1 MGWIDM
7 TTFDEILPKTTE
19 VLERHGDQLGTI
31 GKIIINRDLN
41 GRVRLIVHKSAQKEH
56 GKFLRALAQELF
68 EKLQPH
74 VHSVDD
80 LLLYEEDMDIV
91 CAGAAGFALDRFQD
105 VQVIDRLAVESHW
118 DTIAPIAQDAPRIA
132 FYSIKGGVG
141 RSTALAVSAWSLAQ
155 SGKRVLVL
163 DLDLESPGLSSAL
176 LPEERRPAYGTTDW
190 LIEDLID
197 NGDAVIDDLVATS
210 ALSHDG
216 EIYVVPAHG
225 VNPGEYISKL
235 GRVWMP
241 KILLDRTH
249 ENWSQ
254 RLYRLIDALEK
265 QWRPDVILLDS
276 RAGIDEVASSCVTDL
291 GAQLVLLFAIDG
303 EQTWSGYRT
312 LFEFWK
318 RSGRVEQ
325 IRDRL
330 QLVGA
335 MIPDDETRRDYFERL
350 RESSEDLFTNHL
362 YDEIPPGESEADYF
376 SFDGQDET
384 APHYPWAI
392 RWNRGFAALYSMH
405 ARLRA
410 IEPTEVEAVF
420 GPLISGIDAVMHG
433 NGENN
438 V

>member
-1 MGWIDM
+1 MI
-7 TTFDEILPKTTE
+7 TFDQILPRTKEILDGYKE
-19 VLERHGDQLGTI
+19 LLGRLDKLI
-31 GKIIINRDLN
+31 VNRDLN
-41 GRVRLIVHKSAQKEH
+41 GRVRLIVNANAVAYKEQIESL
-56 GKFLRALAQELF
+56 GQAFA
-68 EKLQPH
+68 EKLKPH
-74 VHSVDD
+74 AYPADAMI
-80 LLLYEEDMDIV
+80 LYEEDMEMA
-91 CAGAAGFALDRFQD
+91 CAGASGFMLEGFSN
-105 VQVIDRLAVESHW
+105 VHVIDRLAVESHW
-118 DTIAPIAQDAPRIA
+118 DTIAPIAQGAPRIA

-155 SGKRVLVL
+155 SGRRVLVL

-176 LPEERRPAYGTTDW
+176 LPGERRPAYGITDW

-225 VNPGEYISKL
+225 GNPGEYISKL

-241 KILLDRTH
+241 KILSNGAH
-249 ENWSQ
+249 ENWSE

-265 QWRPDVILLDS
+265 QWQPDVILLDS

-291 GAQLVLLFAIDG
+291 GAKLVLLFAIDG

-318 RSGRVEQ
+318 HSGKVEK

-335 MIPDDETRRDYFERL
+335 MIPDDETRRDYFDRL
-350 RESSEDLFTNHL
+350 RESSEDLFSNHL

-376 SFDGQDET
+376 SFDGQDEA

-405 ARLRA
+405 ARLRT
-410 IEPTEVEAVF
+410 IETAEVEAVF
-420 GPLISGIDAVMHG
+420 GPLVSGIDAVMHG
-433 NGENN
+433 SGENN